1 MESHSR
7 TKESCLQLNPHVK
20 SYQLKHKIAFFRKNF
35 KYFLKLT
42 DQFELLVEMEL
53 ELELVIVDELEE

>member
-7 TKESCLQLNPHVK
+7 TKESCLQLNPHVQ
-20 SYQLKHKIAFFRKNF
+20 SYQLEDKIAFFRKKV

-42 DQFELLVEMEL
+42 DQLELPVEMESELEL
-53 ELELVIVDELEE
+53 ELELVRR